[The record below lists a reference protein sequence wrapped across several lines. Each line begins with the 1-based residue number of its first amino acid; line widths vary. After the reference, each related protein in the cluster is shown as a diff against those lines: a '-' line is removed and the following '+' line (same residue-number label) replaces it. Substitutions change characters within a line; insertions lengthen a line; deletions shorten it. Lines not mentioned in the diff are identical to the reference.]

1 MLPFAG
7 TTLTALGVTGSA
19 STPLTTLWVTRG
31 VGTTL
36 TTLGVTRGAG
46 TTLTTLGVTRG
57 IGTTLTTLGVT
68 RGVYTTLTTFWV
80 TRGVYTTLTT
90 FWVTRGAGT
99 TLTTLGVTRSAG
111 TTLTTLGETCGAE
124 GTTPTTTSTLLGA
137 TDAARNCT
145 LTNLGV
151 VGARARVPTG
161 GVSGLA
167 QGPLGDATALRDD
180 AVAPVHVLLGQ
191 GQQLAVAVRAVG
203 GRGVGGR
210 EDRRRPPGGVARVAG
225 QAAVQHRALLLEVLH
240 EVFDVILDAAVHKQR
255 VVAGAAP
262 RLFAFRTGQHGHGG
276 GVRIW
281 DCLLFGELVEGRCSC
296 CVCWRV

>member
-7 TTLTALGVTGSA
+7 TTLTAFGVTGST
-19 STPLTTLWVTRG
+19 STPLTTLGVTRG

-36 TTLGVTRGAG
+36 TTLEVTRGAG

-57 IGTTLTTLGVT
+57 AGITLTALGVTRSVRTTLTTLRVT
-68 RGVYTTLTTFWV
+68 RG
-80 TRGVYTTLTT
+80 
-90 FWVTRGAGT
+90 
-99 TLTTLGVTRSAG
+99 AG
-111 TTLTTLGETCGAE
+111 TTLTTLGETCGAAD
-124 GTTPTTTSTLLGA
+124 TTPTTTTATLLGA

-180 AVAPVHVLLGQ
+180 AVAPVHVLLGK

-240 EVFDVILDAAVHKQR
+240 EVFDVILDAAVHEQR

-262 RLFAFRTGQHGHGG
+262 RLFAFRTGQHGHGV

-281 DCLLFGELVEGRCSC
+281 DCLLFEELVEGRCSC
-296 CVCWRV
+296 CVGWRV